1 LPYVDA
7 TLGSSFSSAS
17 SIPTNWKIPIS
28 AVCLG
33 PEVEQSVLDVLR
45 SGQLAQGARVAAF
58 ERAFAEFCGV
68 PHAVAVNNGTTALTA
83 ALEGLGIGPGDE
95 VLTSPLTFVATVNA
109 VLSTGARVRFADVGA
124 EDFTLD
130 PEAVQ
135 DALTD
140 QISVLMPVHLFGQ
153 TADMDALVDIA
164 ATRRV
169 HLVEDAAQA
178 HGARFRQRAAG
189 AFGVGC
195 FSFYATKNLTTGEGG
210 MITTRDA
217 ALADRLRLIRNHGMR
232 TRYEYEVV
240 GHNYRMTDLAAAV
253 GIPQLARYPEQ
264 VERRRRN
271 AARLTERLGGLPGLV
286 VPRVMAGRDHV
297 WHQFTILVTEE
308 ARVGRAELAAA
319 MGERGVESGIY
330 YPRLVHDYPCYA
342 GHPLVVRGDTPVAAG
357 IARHCLSLPVHGG
370 LQPGDV
376 DRVADVVR
384 EILE

>member
-1 LPYVDA
+1 VPSVDV
-7 TLGSSFSSAS
+7 TLGSFD
-17 SIPTNWKIPIS
+17 SIPDTRKIAIS
-28 AVCLG
+28 AVHLG

-45 SGQLAQGARVAAF
+45 SGQLAQGERVAAF

-109 VLSTGARVRFADVGA
+109 VLSTGARVRFADVGGG
-124 EDFTLD
+124 DFALD
-130 PEAVQ
+130 PEAVK
-135 DALTD
+135 DSLTEHT
-140 QISVLMPVHLFGQ
+140 SVLMPVHLFGQ
-153 TADMDALVDIA
+153 TADMDALVGIA
-164 ATRRV
+164 GTRRM

-178 HGARFRQRAAG
+178 HGARFLQQAAG

-195 FSFYATKNLTTGEGG
+195 FSFYATKNITTGEGG
-210 MITTRDA
+210 MVTTRDA
-217 ALADRLRLIRNHGMR
+217 DLADRLRLIRNHGMR

-271 AARLTERLGGLPGLV
+271 AARLTERLEGLPGLV
-286 VPRVMAGRDHV
+286 LPRVMTGREHV
-297 WHQFTILVTEE
+297 WHQFTVLVTDE
-308 ARVGRAELAAA
+308 ARVGRAELAAS
-319 MGERGVESGIY
+319 MSERGVGTGVY
-330 YPRLVHDYPCYA
+330 YPKLVHDYPCYA
-342 GHPLVVRGDTPVAAG
+342 EHPLVVPGDTPVAARV
-357 IARHCLSLPVHGG
+357 ARQCLSLPVHGG
-370 LQPGDV
+370 LLPDDV

-384 EILE
+384 EIMG

>member
-1 LPYVDA
+1 LPWEVRLPFVDA

-17 SIPTNWKIPIS
+17 SSPTNRKIPIS

-45 SGQLAQGARVAAF
+45 SGQLTQGARVAAF

-109 VLSTGARVRFADVGA
+109 VLSTGARVRFADVRA
-124 EDFTLD
+124 QDFTLD

-135 DALTD
+135 DALTART
-140 QISVLMPVHLFGQ
+140 SVLMPVHLFGQ
-153 TADMDALVDIA
+153 TADMDALVDVA
-164 ATRRV
+164 ATRQM

-210 MITTRDA
+210 MVTTRDTD
-217 ALADRLRLIRNHGMR
+217 LADRLRLIRNHGMR

-253 GIPQLARYPEQ
+253 GIPQLTR
-264 VERRRRN
+264 
-271 AARLTERLGGLPGLV
+271 
-286 VPRVMAGRDHV
+286 
-297 WHQFTILVTEE
+297 
-308 ARVGRAELAAA
+308 
-319 MGERGVESGIY
+319 
-330 YPRLVHDYPCYA
+330 
-342 GHPLVVRGDTPVAAG
+342 
-357 IARHCLSLPVHGG
+357 
-370 LQPGDV
+370 
-376 DRVADVVR
+376 
-384 EILE
+384 